1 MEDFYELLAAKLEED
16 QVGRDD
22 VLEDFPEWDSL
33 TALAIVAMV
42 DEQYGVTIG
51 AVDLMQ
57 IETAGDLEDLVR
69 ERQTVN
75 V

>member
-1 MEDFYELLAAKLEED
+1 MENFYQLLAAKLEED
-16 QVGRDD
+16 QVGPGD

-33 TALAIVAMV
+33 TALSIVAMV
-42 DEQYGVTIG
+42 DDEYGVTIG
-51 AVDLMQ
+51 AVDLLE

-75 V
+75 A